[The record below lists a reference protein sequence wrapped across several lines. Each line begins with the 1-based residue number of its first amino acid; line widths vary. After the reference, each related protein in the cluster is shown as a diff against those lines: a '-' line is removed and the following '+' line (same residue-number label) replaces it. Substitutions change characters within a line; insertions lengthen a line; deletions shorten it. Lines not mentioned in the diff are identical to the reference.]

1 MKKLVRQMTDQKNV
15 INEKYEKK
23 ESRHKDKERELSRK
37 WCLQTHPYS
46 HLLVAHIPIPKGKNI
61 MPGKEEEK

>member
-23 ESRHKDKERELSRK
+23 KADTKTKKE
-37 WCLQTHPYS
+37 
-46 HLLVAHIPIPKGKNI
+46 I
-61 MPGKEEEK
+61 